1 MTRGKTIGAWIAA
14 VIAAV
19 IMGQTLFFKLTG
31 APEAVHI
38 FTTLGVEPWGRV
50 GTAVLELIAVVLL
63 LIPRAAPAGALLGVG
78 LMVGAI
84 GGHLTKLGVV
94 VQDDGGLLFGLALVT
109 LAACVVVL
117 ALRRGQVLAMIP
129 AARAVK

>member
-1 MTRGKTIGAWIAA
+1 MTRGQIIGAWIAA
-14 VIAAV
+14 VTAAV

-38 FTTLGVEPWGRV
+38 FTTLGVEPWGRW
-50 GTAVLELIAVVLL
+50 GTAALELIAVVLL

-109 LAACVVVL
+109 LATCITVL
-117 ALRRGQVLAMIP
+117 VLRRGQVLAMIP
-129 AARAVK
+129 AARALR